1 MRISFRISSRIP
13 SSLLAV
19 SLSIAMAVPPGSPA
33 HAATSDP
40 RTPSTPGAPL
50 PRLLDGL
57 SSAPEIPDAIA
68 PGVFGTYGGE
78 RARLSGTP
86 ASTPSLRRPLQT
98 QQLPDLGDG
107 SGGALTPQA
116 ERRLGERVM
125 REVRRDPDYLDDW
138 LVRDYLDTVAAKLS
152 AAAAAQFIGG
162 ERPDF
167 DLFPMRDPQINAFS
181 LPGGFIG
188 VNSGLVIMTRTES
201 ELASVLGH
209 EMGHVLQRHIARMI
223 GANEKSG
230 YAALASMLVG
240 VLAGV
245 LARSGDLGSAIALGG
260 QAYLV
265 DNQLRFS
272 RGAEREADRVG
283 FQLLAGAGYDP
294 YGMPGFFERLDR
306 STMGDAGVPEYV
318 RTHPLTTDRI
328 ADMDDRARRAPYRQP
343 RQSAEYALVRARLRI
358 LQPHTPSDIAA
369 EVRRMRGELDDRV
382 APNVAANW
390 YGIALGQMLL
400 GNLDDA
406 DRALA
411 AARERFETV
420 QRDEGAVA
428 AAMPNSSSASNASNA
443 PSTPSLDV
451 LAAEIARRAGRTV
464 DAVRLAQRAQQRWP
478 GSHAAIVVHLQALVA
493 AKRFGEAQAL
503 AQRQA
508 DADPRQPDWWAWLA
522 QAAQGNGDA
531 ILRRRA
537 QAEKLALDGAWP
549 SAIRQLREARD
560 DKAVSFYEQ
569 SIITARLHDFERRYK
584 EEQDDKDDERG

>member
-1 MRISFRISSRIP
+1 MRIP
-13 SSLLAV
+13 SLLAV
-19 SLSIAMAVPPGSPA
+19 SLSIALAVPPGGGAA

-40 RTPSTPGAPL
+40 PAPGAPL
-50 PRLLDGL
+50 PRLLDGI

-138 LVRDYLDTVAAKLS
+138 LVRDYFDSVAAKLS

-230 YAALASMLVG
+230 YAALASMLVA

-245 LARSGDLGSAIALGG
+245 LARSGDLGGAIALGG

-294 YGMPGFFERLDR
+294 YGMPGFFERLER
-306 STMGDAGVPEYV
+306 ATMGDAGVPEYV

-369 EVRRMRGELDDRV
+369 EVHRMRSELDDRV

-390 YGIALGQMLL
+390 YGIALGQTLL
-400 GNLDDA
+400 GNFDDA

-411 AARERFETV
+411 AARTRFENV
-420 QRDEGAVA
+420 ERDEEA
-428 AAMPNSSSASNASNA
+428 AGTPSASRA

-451 LAAEIARRAGRTV
+451 LAAEIARGAGRTA
-464 DAVRLAQRAQQRWP
+464 DAVTLAQRAQQRWP
-478 GSHAAIVVHLQALVA
+478 ASHAAIVAHLQALVA

-508 DADPRQPDWWAWLA
+508 DADPHQPDWWAWLA
-522 QAAQGNGDA
+522 QSAQGNGDA

-569 SIITARLHDFERRYK
+569 SIITARLHDFERRYR
-584 EEQDDKDDERG
+584 EEQDDKDGERG